1 MSASTILIWVI
12 MAVVMFASLYIQK
25 KLISRI
31 QQYSQVGAPLTGAQI
46 AEKMLAEN
54 GIRDVKIVS
63 IDGQLTDHYNPST
76 RTVNLSRDVYY
87 GQNIAACAVAAHE
100 CGHVL
105 QHAGG
110 YFPLRVRSALVP
122 IVNFSNKV
130 VPWVLLAGVLLI
142 QVVPE
147 LLWLGIALF
156 GITTLFSVITLP
168 VEINASSRAVK
179 YLEMTGVATYETK
192 EMAADALKWAAYT
205 YVIAAVSS
213 LATLLY
219 YVSMARRS

>member
-1 MSASTILIWVI
+1 MDPTTILIWVL
-12 MAVVMFASLYIQK
+12 MAVVMFASMFIQK
-25 KLISRI
+25 RLTSRI
-31 QQYSQVGAPLTGAQI
+31 EKYSRVGAPLTGAQV
-46 AEKMLAEN
+46 AERMLAEN

-63 IDGQLTDHYNPST
+63 IEGTLTDHYNPT
-76 RTVNLSRDVYY
+76 TKTVNLSRDVYY

-122 IVNFSNKV
+122 VVNFSNKV

-147 LLWLGIALF
+147 LLWVGIALF
-156 GITTLFSVITLP
+156 AMTTLFSVVTLP

-192 EMAADALKWAAYT
+192 DMASDALKWAAYT

>member
-1 MSASTILIWVI
+1 MDPTTILIWVV
-12 MAVVMFASLYIQK
+12 MAVVMFASLFVQK
-25 KLISRI
+25 KLTARI
-31 QQYSQVGAPLTGAQI
+31 QQYSQVGAPLTGAQV
-46 AEKMLAEN
+46 AERMLAEN

-63 IDGQLTDHYNPST
+63 IEGQLTDHYNPT
-76 RTVNLSRDVYY
+76 TKTVNLSRDVYY

-122 IVNFSNKV
+122 VVNFSNKV

-147 LLWLGIALF
+147 LLWVGIALF
-156 GITTLFSVITLP
+156 AMTTLFSLVTLP

-192 EMAADALKWAAYT
+192 AMASDALKWAAYT
-205 YVIAAVSS
+205 YVIAALSS

-219 YVSMARRS
+219 YVSMARRN